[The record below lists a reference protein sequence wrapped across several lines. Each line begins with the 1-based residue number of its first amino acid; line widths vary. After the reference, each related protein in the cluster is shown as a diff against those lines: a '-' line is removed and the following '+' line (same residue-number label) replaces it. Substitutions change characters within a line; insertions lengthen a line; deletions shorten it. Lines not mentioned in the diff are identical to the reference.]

1 MIRLCQTNY
10 VCIIKNYIYVNP
22 SENGVVEEISLIDG
36 ENSICVSKI
45 KKIFI
50 LKHRKSL
57 KKTEM
62 ISPSLSLSTFVTS
75 DFLKSRESRKLYV
88 LIIFRGLHFYL
99 HTYEIVAEVVC
110 GQSYGNAD
118 GYFEHIGI

>member
-36 ENSICVSKI
+36 EKSICVSKI

-57 KKTEM
+57 KKDGD
-62 ISPSLSLSTFVTS
+62 
-75 DFLKSRESRKLYV
+75 DFSVFIVIEVMQRQ
-88 LIIFRGLHFYL
+88 IFRRAAKVESSTSL
-99 HTYEIVAEVVC
+99 
-110 GQSYGNAD
+110 
-118 GYFEHIGI
+118 

>member
-36 ENSICVSKI
+36 EESICVSKI

-57 KKTEM
+57 KKDGDDFSVFIVIDVYNVRFFEEQRKSKALRPYNFPRSAFL
-62 ISPSLSLSTFVTS
+62 SPYIRNSS
-75 DFLKSRESRKLYV
+75 
-88 LIIFRGLHFYL
+88 
-99 HTYEIVAEVVC
+99 
-110 GQSYGNAD
+110 
-118 GYFEHIGI
+118 

>member
-10 VCIIKNYIYVNP
+10 VCIIKNYIYVNL

-36 ENSICVSKI
+36 ENSICVSKM

-57 KKTEM
+57 KKDGD
-62 ISPSLSLSTFVTS
+62 
-75 DFLKSRESRKLYV
+75 DFSVFIVIDVMQRQ
-88 LIIFRGLHFYL
+88 IFRRAAKVESSTSL
-99 HTYEIVAEVVC
+99 
-110 GQSYGNAD
+110 
-118 GYFEHIGI
+118 

>member
-36 ENSICVSKI
+36 EKSICVSKI

-57 KKTEM
+57 KKDGD
-62 ISPSLSLSTFVTS
+62 
-75 DFLKSRESRKLYV
+75 DFSVFIVIGELYFQV
-88 LIIFRGLHFYL
+88 QHPNKKRVHMNLLY
-99 HTYEIVAEVVC
+99 
-110 GQSYGNAD
+110 N
-118 GYFEHIGI
+118 